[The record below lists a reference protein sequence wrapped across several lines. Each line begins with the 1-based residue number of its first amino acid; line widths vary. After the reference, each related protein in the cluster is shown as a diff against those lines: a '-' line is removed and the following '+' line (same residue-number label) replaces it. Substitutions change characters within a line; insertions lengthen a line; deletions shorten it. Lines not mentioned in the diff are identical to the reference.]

1 MVKSYSGN
9 ATVIVTDAVS
19 SLLNTTDAGSTEAQ
33 SKSSSKIDIRM
44 VSLPSPVFLTSTL
57 KTAEEP
63 GIFSIEVTSAFNST
77 PRESSTFMVKVN
89 ES

>member
-1 MVKSYSGN
+1 
-9 ATVIVTDAVS
+9 
-19 SLLNTTDAGSTEAQ
+19 
-33 SKSSSKIDIRM
+33 M